1 MILPPELSNVFEDS
15 SVLTSE
21 EDAQSEKLIS
31 QDNAHFEALLEQEG
45 FDDPTEI
52 TQPSS
57 TVNEQ
62 WKRLHPSSLFINVL
76 PQMWSTIRNAWPI
89 LLLIVAGGEG
99 AGTQIIDMVF
109 VSIFLAISMLR
120 TAIHFF
126 TLRYRISP
134 ENKKL
139 EIKMGLLVRHART
152 VDPKQIQNIENGAKP
167 ASQARRP
174 GRAQNRN
181 LQEMSC
187 STRGLL
193 SALKVEDARSL
204 RKQLIANK
212 ELETTTE
219 EADEQQTPLRSWP
232 ITLPEILLFGF
243 SKRTV
248 GTIVVITIIGSEWL
262 IVMDPNKDS
271 V

>member
-21 EDAQSEKLIS
+21 EDAQSEELIS

-62 WKRLHPSSLFINVL
+62 WKRLHPSSLFINIF
-76 PQMWSTIRNAWPI
+76 PQMWSTTIRNAWPI

-139 EIKMGLLVRHART
+139 EIKMGLLVRHKRT
-152 VDPKQIQNIENGAKP
+152 VDPKRVQNIEMV
-167 ASQARRP
+167 
-174 GRAQNRN
+174 QNPLHKLAGLVELRI
-181 LQEMSC
+181 ETAGDA

-193 SALKVEDARSL
+193 SALKSKMQEAFASSWLPTRSWKQQQ
-204 RKQLIANK
+204 RKRMSK
-212 ELETTTE
+212 
-219 EADEQQTPLRSWP
+219 QTPLRSWP
-232 ITLPEILLFGF
+232 ITSRRFCCSASASALL
-243 SKRTV
+243 
-248 GTIVVITIIGSEWL
+248 EPL
-262 IVMDPNKDS
+262 L
-271 V
+271 